1 MEIIKKV
8 LLYIILGTILSIVL
22 NSLEFNSNVENST
35 VNNESLY
42 NSPIV
47 DYSLSN
53 DSIKYKEKFK
63 LKIEYDKN
71 HTLVESKTE
80 ISGFSLSNEIN
91 KINQN
96 SLEFELLYESPEDIF
111 EFTANLVFQDGN
123 TYRVSVF
130 GFLYDETMF
139 LSDISQDQTILKA
152 YNEDLENNNI
162 DQETYEILV
171 QELSN
176 EAISN
181 ESITNIEDVAVTNA
195 LISGNTYIIGTLEW
209 EDDNGNSNPLQFI
222 TVEIWDDDTL
232 FDEKL
237 GTVTT
242 DIAGD
247 YSFEFNNVTFLE
259 NGGYDLFLKV
269 YSKGKDIDVTDGS
282 STYKVTSSVVM
293 NVATGSTTN
302 ISIEVDMSNDTGRA
316 FQVAQALITG
326 NRYVNAMGSS
336 ISDVDVI
343 YPGPNPGS
351 SYSSST
357 KEIFLGANDYLDWD
371 NILHEYGHHIQHE
384 FDFANSPGGSHT
396 MTQNLSVVRSSK
408 DEGTR
413 LAWGESWPTVYALQ
427 VTYYYASDLANI
439 DDIADEFYDDT
450 IEQTIHYNI
459 EIGDDDGESQE
470 AAIMAVL
477 FDMYDSGSSESFDTI
492 SLSHQAMWNLIINS
506 DAETFSDFVN
516 RVYDT
521 QTYTVINGFASL
533 IEEYGMAP
541 NNLSISGSISITPST
556 FSWNEGGS
564 TSSSLYEN
572 DEFDLIFYDE
582 SYTEYYRIEGI
593 TATTY
598 TPSTSEWHS
607 ILDHY
612 GNCFYVRVAGYE
624 TNSPVTGGY
633 ITNKITLNKGTIE
646 TLTDSFYFSDRTR
659 YHEEIIELY
668 PTQDKE
674 FTITFETSGKKII
687 QTFGAYNVYMYI
699 YDTNGV
705 LLTSDYNDGYLLNSF
720 ITFESDVNTTYIIRV
735 RFASTNQNGQFKL
748 GIYPTIFSGINDFE
762 DIYNCTM
769 PTSITHSAT
778 LFLNSTDVFS
788 LTITETR
795 SYTLETHQYNDGVD
809 TYLYII
815 DVTNEDPFIAN
826 DDGGVGLYSKITT
839 TLESG
844 HTYLIIVAAYNITT
858 QSGQF
863 NLTIKKD

>member
-1 MEIIKKV
+1 M
-8 LLYIILGTILSIVL
+8 T
-22 NSLEFNSNVENST
+22 NEFN
-35 VNNESLY
+35 
-42 NSPIV
+42 
-47 DYSLSN
+47 
-53 DSIKYKEKFK
+53 
-63 LKIEYDKN
+63 
-71 HTLVESKTE
+71 
-80 ISGFSLSNEIN
+80 N
-91 KINQN
+91 KKQN
-96 SLEFELLYESPEDIF
+96 SLEFELIYENPEEKT
-111 EFTANLVFQDGN
+111 EFTSYLSFKDGSS
-123 TYRVSVF
+123 YKVSIY
-130 GFLYDETMF
+130 GFLYNGTMF
-139 LSDISQDQTILKA
+139 LSEVSQDRAILKA
-152 YNEDLENNNI
+152 YLDDLENSNI
-162 DQETYEILV
+162 DQETYDILV

-181 ESITNIEDVAVTNA
+181 ESITNIEDVAVTNT
-195 LISGNTYIIGTLEW
+195 LLSGDTYINGTLEW
-209 EDDNGNSNPLQFI
+209 EDDNGNLHPLQFI

-232 FDEKL
+232 FDERL

-242 DIAGD
+242 DIDGN
-247 YSFEFNNVTFLE
+247 YSFSFNNATFME
-259 NGGYDLFLKV
+259 NGGYDLFIKIF
-269 YSKGKDIDVTDGS
+269 SKGKDIIVRSGLIIYT
-282 STYKVTSSVVM
+282 VTSSVVM

-302 ISIEVDMSNDTGRA
+302 ISLEIDMSNDTGRA

-326 NRYVNAMGSS
+326 NRYVNEMGSS
-336 ISDVDVI
+336 ISEVSGI

-351 SYSSST
+351 SYSAFMN
-357 KEIFLGANDYLDWD
+357 EIYIGADDYLDWD
-371 NILHEYGHHIQHE
+371 NLLHEYGHHIQHE
-384 FDFANSPGGSHT
+384 FDFTDSPGGSHSL
-396 MTQNLSVVRSSK
+396 TQNLSVVRNSK

-450 IEQTIHYNI
+450 IEQTIHYNL

-477 FDMYDSGSSESFDTI
+477 FDMYDSGSSESFDTM
-492 SLSHQAMWNLIINS
+492 SLSHQIMWNLVINS
-506 DAETFSDFVN
+506 SATTFSDFAN

-521 QTYTVINGFASL
+521 QTYTVVSGFASL

-556 FSWNEGGS
+556 FTWNEGGS
-564 TSSSLYEN
+564 TSSALYEN

-582 SYTEYYRIEGI
+582 SYNEYYRIEGI
-593 TATTY
+593 TTNTY
-598 TPSTSEWHS
+598 TPTASEWDS
-607 ILDHY
+607 VLNHY
-612 GNCFYVRVAGYE
+612 GNYFYVRVDGYE
-624 TNSPVTGGY
+624 TNSPTTGGY
-633 ITNKITLNKGTIE
+633 ISNKLTLNKGTIE
-646 TLTDSFYFSDRTR
+646 TLTDSIYFSDTSR

-674 FTITFETSGKKII
+674 FTITFETFGKKII

-705 LLTSDYNDGYLLNSF
+705 LLAYDYNDGYSLNSF
-720 ITFESDVNTTYIIRV
+720 ITFESDANTTYVIRV
-735 RFASTNQNGQFKL
+735 RFASTNQNGEFKL

-762 DIYNCTM
+762 DIYNSTM
-769 PTSITHSAT
+769 PTSIYHYSS
-778 LFLNSTDVFS
+778 LLLNSTDVFS
-788 LTITETR
+788 LSITETR
-795 SYTLETHQYNDGVD
+795 SYTIETHQYIDSID

-815 DVTNEDPFIAN
+815 DVTNGDSVIAN

-863 NLTIKKD
+863 MLTITKN